1 MERIGLSADD
11 SGFLHLEGLS
21 HCTPSVMLAGVA
33 ALGLQ
38 LFGEGGVRTVSWRA
52 VLRLFLQLE
61 PELIRV
67 VFFVVVNLL
76 VDLLP
81 DRQLKGLVENSVDA
95 IAALH
100 LYRVVHEGVGAEDVL
115 EGHPALGL
123 GRVRLQMLLG

>member
-1 MERIGLSADD
+1 
-11 SGFLHLEGLS
+11 
-21 HCTPSVMLAGVA
+21 MLAGVA
-33 ALGLQ
+33 ALRLQ
-38 LFGEGGVRTVSWRA
+38 LFRERGVRTISWRA
-52 VLRLFLQLE
+52 VLRLFLHLE

-67 VFFVVVNLL
+67 VFFVVVDLL

-100 LYRVVHEGVGAEDVL
+100 LDRVVHEGIGAENML
-115 EGHPALGL
+115 EGHSALGL